1 MSDQT
6 TQALMLLAEVQ
17 AAINAGDLDTL
28 RDSSNALRGL
38 ITALFANQAFEVAS
52 RLERALNEDDLLR
65 AEDACRRLRETLTA
79 LHPLDVER

>member
-6 TQALMLLAEVQ
+6 THARMLLAEVQ
-17 AAINAGDLDTL
+17 AAINAGDVDTL

>member
-6 TQALMLLAEVQ
+6 THARMLLAEVQ

>member
-6 TQALMLLAEVQ
+6 THARMLLAEVQ

-38 ITALFANQAFEVAS
+38 ITALFANEAFEVAS